1 MAETVLYF
9 VYYVRKANGKNE
21 GDIESVEEIQTVVQQ
36 ENLSLD
42 IDVEELRSR
51 LTRPVR
57 DRLQEVFIDS
67 PEVLGF
73 IDQTLDLSRILR
85 IESAVIQKSEMYQ
98 QKADDASYIRLLV
111 NLERVNNV
119 RWVNRYFFRGT
130 QDTSSGWLFYRKDV
144 YSWLV

>member
-1 MAETVLYF
+1 MAQWTKAVVFMAATMAVLIFAFRLFYFSRFQIFGFFILLIMAETVLYF

-98 QKADDASYIRLLV
+98 QKR
-111 NLERVNNV
+111 R
-119 RWVNRYFFRGT
+119 
-130 QDTSSGWLFYRKDV
+130 
-144 YSWLV
+144 